1 MRSPA
6 AAGRLTAKPMPAPGV
21 NSAFARGPGPGIVKT
36 VRFLATVPAV
46 LTAAS
51 VAMAGVESLRE
62 RSPFVP
68 PAAPQQADAN
78 ANALSTFELTGIL
91 SVGGKPQFSVRDTA
105 TGRSFWLGLGET
117 QEGLTA
123 RSYDADT
130 SSVVLEG
137 RGARR
142 NIVIRE
148 ARVTTA
154 VPPPPALAAV
164 ASQARQP
171 PNPQIATGAT
181 QPAAQP
187 VTPAAKKQAVDAK
200 GRTNEEAE
208 RDARLLVSDLMELSV
223 QERRRYEENQRR
235 LARGLPRLAP
245 DEPLP
250 PGTP

>member
-1 MRSPA
+1 MR
-6 AAGRLTAKPMPAPGV
+6 
-21 NSAFARGPGPGIVKT
+21 FAHTI
-36 VRFLATVPAV
+36 LAI
-46 LTAAS
+46 LSAAS
-51 VAMAGVESLRE
+51 ACAAGVESLRE

-68 PAAPQQADAN
+68 PSAPQQTD
-78 ANALSTFELTGIL
+78 ANALSAVELTGIL
-91 SVGGKPQFSVRDTA
+91 SVGGRPQFSVRDTS

-123 RSYDADT
+123 LSYDVAA
-130 SSVVLEG
+130 SSVVIEG

-148 ARVTTA
+148 ARVATA
-154 VPPPPALAAV
+154 PPPPVITVLPQQQLSATPQAV
-164 ASQARQP
+164 AGLA
-171 PNPQIATGAT
+171 

-187 VTPAAKKQAVDAK
+187 LAPSQKRPAQAQARDAK

-235 LARGLPRLAP
+235 LARGVPRLAP

-250 PGTP
+250 PDTP